1 LLHARP
7 ERQWNVEELAREVGV
22 SRSGLAQRF
31 TELTG
36 EAPMRY
42 LTGWRIQ
49 LAKQLILQASL
60 PIAEVADRVGY
71 ESEAAF
77 NRAFKRHVGA
87 PPVAWREKSS

>member
-1 LLHARP
+1 
-7 ERQWNVEELAREVGV
+7 VEDLAREVGV
-22 SRSGLAQRF
+22 SRSALAQRF

-49 LAKQLILQASL
+49 LAKHLMLQTGL

-77 NRAFKRHVGA
+77 NRAFKREVGA
-87 PPVAWREKSS
+87 PPVTWRKGMDRNRT

>member
-1 LLHARP
+1 M
-7 ERQWNVEELAREVGV
+7 

-42 LTGWRIQ
+42 LTGRRIQ
-49 LAKQLILQASL
+49 LAKQLILQAGI
-60 PIAEVADRVGY
+60 PIAEVADRVEY

-77 NRAFKRHVGA
+77 NRAFKHHVGA
-87 PPVAWREKSS
+87 PPVAWRKKSS